1 MFKKIIIIVL
11 ILNLTLLI
19 WLAFQPN
26 SQNLKIRFFDV
37 GQGDAIYIRTP
48 YNQDILIDGGP
59 STAILSKLGEVMPFW
74 DREID
79 IVILTHPHS
88 DHITGLVS
96 VLQNYQVKQ
105 VYLTGAQHTTYEY
118 LEFLKFLRDHQNIK
132 KIKIDHVFKVKLSE
146 DLYLQFFYPDF
157 DVGDASAVV
166 NYPFI
171 QGNLNNTSAVVQL
184 VYKNNSFLFTGDIE
198 AEAENYL
205 LTSVQADPTV
215 LKSNVLKIAHHGG
228 KNASSSEFLK
238 AVAPETAVISV
249 GAGNSFGH
257 PNQLIIDRL
266 KSLGVEILRTDEQG
280 DIVLAY

>member
-19 WLAFQPN
+19 WLVFQPN

-37 GQGDAIYIRTP
+37 GQGDAIYVRTP

-59 STAILSKLGEVMPFW
+59 STAILSKLGEAMSFW

-88 DHITGLVS
+88 DHLTGLIS

-105 VYLTGAQHTTYEY
+105 VYLTGAEHTTYEY

-132 KIKIDHVFKVKLSE
+132 KIKIDHIFKVKLSE
-146 DLYLQFFYPDF
+146 DLYLQFLYPDF
-157 DVGDASAVV
+157 DIGDAAAAINHS
-166 NYPFI
+166 FI
-171 QGNLNNTSAVVQL
+171 QDNLNNTSAVVKL
-184 VYKNNSFLFTGDIE
+184 VYRNNSFLFTGDIE
-198 AEAENYL
+198 AEAGSYL
-205 LTSVQADPTV
+205 LESVQPDSTV
-215 LKSNVLKIAHHGG
+215 LKSDVLKIAHHGG
-228 KNASSSEFLK
+228 KNASGFKFLE

-257 PNQLIIDRL
+257 PDQLIIDRL
-266 KSLGVEILRTDEQG
+266 KSLGAEILRTDKQG
-280 DIVLAY
+280 DIALEY